1 MARTG
6 NDSHKFEN
14 AALMVLALIV
24 ASIAAY
30 AFLTRPDS
38 RGKQDVDLERT
49 MPGDYKPV
57 LAALIRATGQECDKV
72 CSATIAEA
80 ALGERRVR
88 VACAVEARH
97 ISCAQAVDIEIVVS
111 PTPQPSR

>member
-1 MARTG
+1 MARSG

-14 AALMVLALIV
+14 AALVVLALVV

-30 AFLTRPDS
+30 AFLTRPES

-72 CSATIAEA
+72 CSATIAETV
-80 ALGERRVR
+80 LGERRVR

-97 ISCAQAVDIEIVVS
+97 LSCAQALDIEIVVS
-111 PTPQPSR
+111 PAPEPSR